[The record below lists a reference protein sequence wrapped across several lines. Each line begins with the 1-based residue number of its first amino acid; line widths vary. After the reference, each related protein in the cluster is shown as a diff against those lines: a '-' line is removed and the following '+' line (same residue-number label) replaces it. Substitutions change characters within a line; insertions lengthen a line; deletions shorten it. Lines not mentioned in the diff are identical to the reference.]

1 MIHESRG
8 WVCFSSR
15 TVPSAWHRAQHTLGV
30 WSVIQGAGL
39 SPSLAGRM
47 ALLKSL
53 CNRCAAAVAKGK
65 LIWCISPVCLFSCYT
80 CARWLG
86 DRVVRDSR
94 GKGTSWAQQAPW
106 SRPLGEESSPRFRRA
121 STACRQVSGCGAECG
136 QRLHPSYIL
145 RQRREGTH
153 RICVSVASFLVLVS
167 DQRERLVGVTFV
179 SSLQLTALP
188 P

>member
-39 SPSLAGRM
+39 SPRLAGRM

-80 CARWLG
+80 CARWPG

-106 SRPLGEESSPRFRRA
+106 SRPRVRNLPHGSGEQAQLADRSA
-121 STACRQVSGCGAECG
+121 VWSGVLAKTPPQLHFKAEKRGNTPNLCF
-136 QRLHPSYIL
+136 
-145 RQRREGTH
+145 
-153 RICVSVASFLVLVS
+153 CCLVS
-167 DQRERLVGVTFV
+167 
-179 SSLQLTALP
+179 SACK
-188 P
+188 